1 MPEDREIFRMEQSDL
16 TGKSAMLIPV
26 KSMKLF
32 ANGLV
37 KLLKTK
43 GQSCISDSYYIP
55 ISPVKTPPRLHAQRS
70 APDVGNANVGDDKDF
85 VIRVLMTSPCRWK
98 TLR

>member
-1 MPEDREIFRMEQSDL
+1 MPEDREMEQRDL
-16 TGKSAMLIPV
+16 TGKSAMLISV
-26 KSMKLF
+26 KNMKLF

-43 GQSCISDSYYIP
+43 GQSCITDSYNIP
-55 ISPVKTPPRLHAQRS
+55 ISPVKTSLRLHTQRS

-85 VIRVLMTSPCRWK
+85 VIRV
-98 TLR
+98 